1 MNPLEQALITAISQ
15 SPTIAV
21 LLFVYFGEKK
31 RADKAESEK
40 DSARREHIADMR
52 SIRLKQPKNVGPS

>member
-52 SIRLKQPKNVGPS
+52 YFSRRPKPEDEPL